1 MGSPFQAPV
10 SLVAPGENRTGSPL
24 SDPPT
29 FPTIEEL
36 ELPDWW
42 TGWREGQWEIIQEIV
57 GHFNTGKRWVVYSGP
72 VGSGKSLVGD
82 VVRQVLRWQAFQQ
95 HKASQITVPIA
106 VSSQSD
112 IPQPPRC
119 YRCHRELHDEVS
131 IARGFGPECIR
142 YIKNPQAYIAA
153 VKRSR
158 EMRGV
163 VSEQDHDTPMPK
175 SIPDLG
181 LDDYHYRAAYLVTT
195 INLQN
200 QLARDFKNGG
210 LLMGRKNYQTGDF
223 PDAFPMI
230 NASDCDKS
238 KGSSCDK
245 CELKPR
251 GPDEKHCS
259 FCCSSG
265 WGDCPYEKAKWN
277 ALASPMLI
285 TNLAYFLTE
294 ANHVGKTGEQKLM
307 IIDEAE
313 QAEDAL
319 MSFVEVAIS
328 KQRMSKLG
336 LKPPEKKTV
345 ASSWGPWVK
354 EQAIPAVEQAI
365 LKLPGHPKELTDK
378 RELKRLGLLL
388 DGLKS
393 LRNLDDGN
401 WVLDDYQRGAVKFKP
416 VKVDRFGYKLW
427 DHGKQFLLMSA
438 TVISPEV
445 LADSLGIDSDAY
457 AYVEAPWTFPIRRRP
472 IYIRPVADM
481 SKKADE
487 RGKCLVEAAKIIRE
501 RPDSRVLVHA
511 VSYSLTSFLGQG
523 LRKLLPDRTIIWYEN
538 SEAKEEALRV
548 YGATE
553 GAVIVAP
560 SLSRGLD
567 LADDLCRCVIIAKV
581 GFPNLGDKQTNAR
594 LYSRGG
600 NTWYATQTVRTLVQQ
615 TGRGMRGKS
624 DFCETFI
631 LDAQMTRNIWK
642 KNKHLLPK
650 GWLEAIDWYERYP
663 VEKD

>member
-10 SLVAPGENRTGSPL
+10 SPIAPGENRTGLPS
-24 SDPPT
+24 SRDQ
-29 FPTIEEL
+29 FPTIDEL
-36 ELPDWW
+36 EMPGWW
-42 TGWREGQWEIIQEIV
+42 TGWREGQWEVIQEIV
-57 GHFNTGKRWVVYSGP
+57 GHFNAGKRWVVYSGP

-82 VVRQVLRWQAFQQ
+82 VVRQVLRWQAFQRY
-95 HKASQITVPIA
+95 KANRVSEPVA
-106 VSSQSD
+106 VTSDSSTT
-112 IPQPPRC
+112 PPPPRC

-153 VKRSR
+153 VERSQEAR
-158 EMRGV
+158 RFMT
-163 VSEQDHDTPMPK
+163 EQDHAAPAPK
-175 SIPDLG
+175 AIPDMDI
-181 LDDYHYRAAYLVTT
+181 DDYHYRTAYLVTT

-210 LLMGRKNYQTGDF
+210 LLMGRKNYRTGDF
-223 PDAFPMI
+223 ADAFPMI
-230 NASDCDKS
+230 NAADCDKS
-238 KGSSCDK
+238 RGSSCDK
-245 CELKPR
+245 CDLIQR
-251 GPDEKHCS
+251 GADEKHCS
-259 FCCSSG
+259 FCCTSG
-265 WGDCPYEKAKWN
+265 WENCPYEKAKWN

-294 ANHVGKTGEQKLM
+294 ANHVGKTGGQNLM

-328 KQRMSKLG
+328 ARRMKKLG
-336 LKPPEKKTV
+336 LGLPEKKTV

-365 LKLPGHPKELTDK
+365 LNLPQHPKELADK

-401 WVLDDYQRGAVKFKP
+401 WVLDDYQRGGVTFKP
-416 VKVDRFGYKLW
+416 VKVDRFGNMLW
-427 DHGKQFLLMSA
+427 NHGKQFLLMSA

-445 LADSLGIDSDAY
+445 LADSLGIEPDAY
-457 AYVEAPWTFPIRRRP
+457 AYVEAPSRFPVRRRP

-523 LRKLLPDRTIIWYEN
+523 LRKLLPGRTIVWYEN
-538 SEAKEEALRV
+538 SEAKEEALQV
-548 YGATE
+548 YGETE

-581 GFPNLGDKQTNAR
+581 GFPNLGDKQINAR

-600 NTWYATQTVRTLVQQ
+600 STWYATQTVRTLVQQ
-615 TGRGMRGKS
+615 TGRGMRGKT
-624 DFCETFI
+624 DYCETFI

-642 KNKHLLPK
+642 KSKHLLPPS
-650 GWLEAIDWYERYP
+650 WVEAIDWYERWP